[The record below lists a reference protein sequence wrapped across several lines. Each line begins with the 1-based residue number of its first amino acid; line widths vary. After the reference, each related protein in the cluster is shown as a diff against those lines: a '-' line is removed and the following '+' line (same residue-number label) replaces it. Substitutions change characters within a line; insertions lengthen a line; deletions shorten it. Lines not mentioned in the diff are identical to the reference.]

1 MKRTQHVGKGK
12 LNKCIL
18 TASVD
23 TVLCLINCILDVGSF
38 RFNLSPY
45 EIEEIRRCTTGIS
58 QFSILKKHIKM
69 GLKIKILY
77 SFQICELSKFLPL
90 LNPFLIQIQQQ
101 YNPLR

>member
-45 EIEEIRRCTTGIS
+45 EIEIRRCTTGIS

-90 LNPFLIQIQQQ
+90 LNTF
-101 YNPLR
+101 